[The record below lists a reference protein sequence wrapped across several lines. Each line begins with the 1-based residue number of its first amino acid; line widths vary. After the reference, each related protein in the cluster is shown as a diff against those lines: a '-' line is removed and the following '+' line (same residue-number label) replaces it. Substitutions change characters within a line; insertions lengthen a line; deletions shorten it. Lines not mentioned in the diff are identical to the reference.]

1 MFGSLSALGWS
12 NFLAGGIADAAPRR
26 LIPIRRGGI
35 FPFMIETRL
44 QIPDD
49 LYREAERV
57 AREREITLGEVVRRG
72 LEYIVRVYPP
82 VPPTRPQWHPPP
94 PRSLGHFQ
102 APVEDWRLLANEPD
116 APP

>member
-1 MFGSLSALGWS
+1 
-12 NFLAGGIADAAPRR
+12 
-26 LIPIRRGGI
+26 
-35 FPFMIETRL
+35 MIETRL

-82 VPPTRPQWHPPP
+82 VPPTRPEWHPPP

-116 APP
+116 APRDLDRHQHSAVCAERRLRRTWRPPM

>member
-1 MFGSLSALGWS
+1 
-12 NFLAGGIADAAPRR
+12 
-26 LIPIRRGGI
+26 
-35 FPFMIETRL
+35 MIETRL

-82 VPPTRPQWHPPP
+82 VPPTRPEWHPPP